1 MGFLLCD
8 GMQLMYWVK
17 REKAVELFKKKTS
30 ERNIQASYWTMGD
43 RWCYSALSL
52 IDTSRFTSHAF
63 TRRIFCFVQFIWLNS
78 FWFAANRI
86 IQVCITLAHFVWSV
100 GVLNE
105 KRTEVYAYK
114 TICLAHFNEFLC
126 LLPITLFIDSV
137 HGLSNMFVS
146 TFIILITIQIFI
158 L

>member
-17 REKAVELFKKKTS
+17 REKSSGIIRKNERAENTS
-30 ERNIQASYWTMGD
+30 ELLNDGRQMVLQCVVFDRHQPFHITCFYKANILFCTIYMAQF
-43 RWCYSALSL
+43 SL
-52 IDTSRFTSHAF
+52 
-63 TRRIFCFVQFIWLNS
+63 V
-78 FWFAANRI
+78 AANRI

-100 GVLNE
+100 GVLKE

-114 TICLAHFNEFLC
+114 TICLAHFNEFVC